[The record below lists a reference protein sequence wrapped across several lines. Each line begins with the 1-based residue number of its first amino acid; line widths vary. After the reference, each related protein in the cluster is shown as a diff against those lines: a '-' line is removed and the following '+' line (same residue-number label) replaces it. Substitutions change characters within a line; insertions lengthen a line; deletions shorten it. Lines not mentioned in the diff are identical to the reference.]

1 MHNYCPGAGEGE
13 LQLTLMAARY
23 IVYDCVHPAT
33 GYAAGEQKATKPLTF
48 MRLLLHFVRQT
59 WNEAW
64 PALIFYALN
73 MQKKKCLQFVFITH
87 VIKKRQQQ
95 PQSAV

>member
-1 MHNYCPGAGEGE
+1 MCHPWSCLLQLIRVPVAGSSIVWRVFSACNMHNYCPGAGEGE

-59 WNEAW
+59 
-64 PALIFYALN
+64 
-73 MQKKKCLQFVFITH
+73 
-87 VIKKRQQQ
+87 
-95 PQSAV
+95 